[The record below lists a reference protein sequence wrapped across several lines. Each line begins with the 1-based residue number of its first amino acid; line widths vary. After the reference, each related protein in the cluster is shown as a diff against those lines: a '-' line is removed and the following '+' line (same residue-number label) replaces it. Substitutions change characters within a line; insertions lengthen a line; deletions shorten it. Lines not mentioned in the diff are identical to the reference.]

1 MRPKPSITSDQH
13 KDGGNNKRV
22 CMRNQ
27 DVPIFEADPP
37 VVRNK
42 ATKSITNIDQKV
54 DLFTEE
60 ISSCLINRSDKVSS
74 SLVPSTNSITEAK
87 PTDMASSS
95 STIALQNKPAPIFP
109 DPSDLRSKANLKT
122 VQKTHVMQLMKRI
135 IKPNMVTHQLTNR
148 CH

>member
-74 SLVPSTNSITEAK
+74 SLVQSTNSITEAK
-87 PTDMASSS
+87 PTEMASSS
-95 STIALQNKPAPIFP
+95 STIAL
-109 DPSDLRSKANLKT
+109 
-122 VQKTHVMQLMKRI
+122 
-135 IKPNMVTHQLTNR
+135 
-148 CH
+148 